1 MGILIFILSLSS
13 QKIYLL
19 FFNLLHWIVLS
30 IPHCFERF
38 LALMLNDAKWYKCA
52 LK

>member
-1 MGILIFILSLSS
+1 MEILIFILSLSS
-13 QKIYLL
+13 QNIHLL

-30 IPHCFERF
+30 NPHRFERF
-38 LALMLNDAKWYKCA
+38 LALILNDAKWYKCA